1 MSDQLTLAAEARDR
15 VGKGASRSLRRQG
28 RVPAV
33 IYGQNQAATAIHL
46 EEKALVRALGTGHF
60 MNSVI
65 LIEGAGE
72 TQRTLAKD
80 VAFDVVSDRPVHVD
94 FFRVGE
100 HSSVHV
106 NVPVVFTDEADCP
119 GIAKGGVLNIVR
131 HEVELIVDA
140 AEIPSEIAVS
150 LKSFEVGE
158 SIHISAATLP
168 AGAKAAIEDRDF
180 TLATL
185 VAPSAL
191 KSSEGEADAEPAAA

>member
-33 IYGQNQAATAIHL
+33 IYGQNQGPVSIHL
-46 EEKALVRALGTGHF
+46 EEKALTKALHTGHF

-65 LIEGAGE
+65 SIEGVGE

-100 HSSVHV
+100 HSSVTV
-106 NVPVVFTDEADCP
+106 AVPVVFIDEDDCP

-131 HEVELIVDA
+131 HEVELTVDA
-140 AEIPSEIAVS
+140 AEIPSELTVS
-150 LKSFEVGE
+150 LKGFDVGE
-158 SIHISAATLP
+158 SIHIGAAILP
-168 AGAKAAIEDRDF
+168 AGAKTAIDRDF
-180 TLATL
+180 TLATI

-191 KSSEGEADAEPAAA
+191 KSSEGGTDEETAEA